1 MWSGGSGG
9 GERGLDKSD
18 RSWWASWARRRGQ
31 RMMIRRC
38 RRWCRHLS
46 TGRKERSLRD
56 LSRPLIG
63 QNHLSRPLIG
73 QNPPPSPPG
82 FLKMAPLSPLLLS
95 SEALLLH
102 SDLASRSEPVSQ
114 NSGLAEHR
122 SDQPTG
128 GRGGHWP

>member
-1 MWSGGSGG
+1 MVGIVGKKKRPVYDDPPVPPMGAATSQ
-9 GERGLDKSD
+9 LVA
-18 RSWWASWARRRGQ
+18 RSAHSATSRDPSLVR
-31 RMMIRRC
+31 I
-38 RRWCRHLS
+38 LS
-46 TGRKERSLRD
+46 RD
-56 LSRPLIG
+56 LSLVRIRRHRRLVV
-63 QNHLSRPLIG
+63 R
-73 QNPPPSPPG
+73 G

>member
-1 MWSGGSGG
+1 MVGIVGKKKRPVYDDPPVPPMGAATSQ
-9 GERGLDKSD
+9 LVA
-18 RSWWASWARRRGQ
+18 RSAHSAT
-31 RMMIRRC
+31 
-38 RRWCRHLS
+38 S
-46 TGRKERSLRD
+46 RD
-56 LSRPLIG
+56 LSLVRILFRD
-63 QNHLSRPLIG
+63 LSLVRIRRHRRLVVG
-73 QNPPPSPPG
+73 G